1 MKKILLLIRKRR
13 LIQKMQEQRQQEE
26 FMQMYFTYLY
36 KKQDAGKVE
45 IPYFIKAKETVE
57 ELKMRGIFDDVY
69 EHILKKGVA

>member
-1 MKKILLLIRKRR
+1 MEKLLLFIRKKR
-13 LIQKMQEQRQQEE
+13 LIAKMQEMRQKEE

-36 KKQDAGKVE
+36 KKQDAGKLE
-45 IPYFIKAKETVE
+45 IPHFVKAEETIK